1 MILGT
6 QLRLL
11 VNFREPVDEGSSPDL
26 LDTKFVQVGQFF
38 WCFKRVLWV
47 ATPTRQL
54 SLTNAH
60 SAPVSLPPRRWGSP
74 AERAVGAVRGPPF
87 LFEGSTGA
95 EMEVVSV
102 EGEYIGPHEFG
113 KESGWCEVRRGAKT
127 QVGGEPG
134 SAGYKQRGGTLG
146 RGDTKKQVEE

>member
-26 LDTKFVQVGQFF
+26 LDTKFV
-38 WCFKRVLWV
+38 
-47 ATPTRQL
+47 QL

-102 EGEYIGPHEFG
+102 EGEDIGPHEFG

-134 SAGYKQRGGTLG
+134 SAGYKRRGGTLG

>member
-1 MILGT
+1 M
-6 QLRLL
+6 
-11 VNFREPVDEGSSPDL
+11 DEGSSPHL
-26 LDTKFVQVGQFF
+26 LDTKFVQVGQIF
-38 WCFKRVLWV
+38 WCFNRVLWV
-47 ATPTRQL
+47 AAPTRQL

-60 SAPVSLPPRRWGSP
+60 SAPVSLPPGWGGGGGGSS
-74 AERAVGAVRGPPF
+74 AERAIGAVRGPPF
-87 LFEGSTGA
+87 LFEGSTGD

-102 EGEYIGPHEFG
+102 EGEDIGPHEFG

-146 RGDTKKQVEE
+146 RGDTMKEVEE